1 MVTSERENQEIGVEQ
16 ADIDTI
22 ARQYLADLLVS
33 LNLPDSDPRV
43 VEANAIIAILEPLG
57 LPASLRAAV
66 LLYPLARDGEIDSR
80 SLLKGPLA
88 ELSELIKGLVQLG
101 RFSLPANWQPGEALA
116 TQQSEALRKMLLAV
130 VSDARLVLVRI
141 AEQLYRLRLAKAAP
155 RAEQKRIAVETR
167 EIYAA
172 LANRLGV
179 WQLKWELEDLSFRYL
194 ESDIYKQI
202 AKSLNEKRNEREAFI
217 ADVIAQLDAELK
229 RNGVE
234 AEISGRPKHIY
245 SIWRKMQ
252 RKGSGLEHLFDIRAV
267 RILVDDVAQC
277 YAALGAVH
285 NLWSYIPGEFDDYIA
300 NPKENNY
307 QSLHTAIIG
316 PNGQTVEIQI
326 RTYDMHKHA
335 ELGVAA
341 HWRYKEGSVAQAAFD
356 QKIQALRQLLE
367 PSNQDGDLL
376 DQIRDD
382 VFEDRVY
389 AISPKGDVV
398 EMPAEATPLD
408 FAYHVHTMVGHRCR
422 GAKVNGRI
430 VPLTYKVQN
439 GDKIEI
445 ITAKEPHPSRDWL
458 SPQLGYL
465 AASRSRTK
473 VRNWFRQR
481 DKDQNRR
488 QGREILEREFS
499 KLNVKDLAAADIA
512 AHMKFKTADAMF
524 VALGAGDITAAGVAT
539 AIQNLRQDS
548 PAERLPK
555 RRLKRK
561 QSKASQQVAI
571 SGVGDLMCNFAR
583 CCRPV
588 PPEPITGYITKGRG
602 VSIHRQDCGNFLGLN
617 AKTPERVIQVD
628 WGSQEDAMY
637 PADLTV
643 AAFDRQGLVRD
654 ITAVLADD
662 GVSVESMRTDTDKK
676 SMQAMIELGLSVP
689 GLATL
694 SRVISRL
701 EQLPNVVS
709 VRRKA

>member
-1 MVTSERENQEIGVEQ
+1 MASSETENRQTG
-16 ADIDTI
+16 ANDPDIDSA
-22 ARQYLADLLVS
+22 ARQFLGDLVDSPESEALVAEAD
-33 LNLPDSDPRV
+33 
-43 VEANAIIAILEPLG
+43 AIITILEPLG
-57 LPASLRAAV
+57 LPANLRAAV
-66 LLYPLARDGEIDSR
+66 LLYPLAREGEIDVQ
-80 SLLKGPLA
+80 SLTRGP
-88 ELSELIKGLVQLG
+88 LSELATLITGLIQLG
-101 RFSLPANWQPGEALA
+101 RFSLPADWQPGEALA

-141 AEQLYRLRLAKAAP
+141 AEQLYRLRLAKTASDT
-155 RAEQKRIAVETR
+155 EQKRIAIETR
-167 EIYAA
+167 EIYAP

-194 ESDIYKQI
+194 EVATYKQI
-202 AKSLNEKRNEREAFI
+202 AKSLKEKRKERESFI
-217 ADVIAQLDAELK
+217 DEVISQIRAELAA
-229 RNGVE
+229 NNIV

-252 RKGSGLEHLFDIRAV
+252 RKDVALEHLYDIRAV
-267 RILVDDVAQC
+267 RIMVDDVSEC

-316 PNGQTVEIQI
+316 PDGQTVEIQI
-326 RTYDMHKHA
+326 RTFDMHRHA

-341 HWRYKEGSVAQAAFD
+341 HWRYKEGSVAHAAFD
-356 QKIQALRQLLE
+356 QKIQYLRQLLE
-367 PSNQDGDLL
+367 PSSQDGDLL

-389 AISPKGDVV
+389 AVSPKGDVV
-398 EMPAEATPLD
+398 EMPADATPLD

-445 ITAKEPHPSRDWL
+445 ITGKEPHPSRDWL

-481 DKDQNRR
+481 DKDQNKR
-488 QGREILEREFS
+488 QGREILEREFT
-499 KLNVKDLAAADIA
+499 KLNARDLSATDIA
-512 AHMKFKTADAMF
+512 NQLKFKDGNALYI
-524 VALGAGDITAAGVAT
+524 ALGAGDVTAAGVAT
-539 AIQNLRQDS
+539 AIQNLRQGS
-548 PAERLPK
+548 PAEQLPRK
-555 RRLKRK
+555 RNKRK
-561 QSKASQQVAI
+561 LGNASQQVAV

-588 PPEPITGYITKGRG
+588 PPEAITGYITQGRG
-602 VSIHRQDCGNFLGLN
+602 VTIHRQDCGNLLGLN
-617 AKTPERVIQVD
+617 IRHPERVIEVD

-643 AAFDRQGLVRD
+643 SAFDRHGLVRD

-662 GVSVESMRTDTDKK
+662 GVSVDGMRTDTDKK
-676 SMQAMIELGLSVP
+676 SMQAMIDLRLSVP

-701 EQLPNVVS
+701 EQLPNVLS
-709 VRRKA
+709 VRRKV